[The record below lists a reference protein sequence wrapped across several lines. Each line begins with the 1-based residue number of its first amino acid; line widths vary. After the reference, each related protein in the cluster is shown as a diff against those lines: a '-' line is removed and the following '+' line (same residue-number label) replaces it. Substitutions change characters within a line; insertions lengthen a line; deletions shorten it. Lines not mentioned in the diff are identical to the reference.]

1 MAEVTHYKGCS
12 WIIAWDASRQDHCYI
27 RGGDVAFCEDEISYV
42 GTKFVGKADHVL
54 DGRGLMLLPGLINIH
69 CHPRSQPILKG
80 IIEELGSPKFY
91 MSGLYDVKAAFKGDE
106 ETAIAGAEVTY
117 AELLSGGVT
126 TVVELSRPYPGWIE
140 MLGKSGLRG
149 VVAPTFAAAE
159 WFTEDGHRLQYRWNL
174 QEGRRTFQR
183 AQETMDEAERHT
195 SKRLS
200 AIVAPDTLDT
210 CDAALLSDAVAL
222 AKDKKR
228 KLTVHCAES
237 VVEFN
242 EFTRRH
248 GQTPLQH
255 AASHKLLNPDTILG
269 HAIFLDQHSWLHW
282 TPHRDLRLLAESGAS
297 VAHCPLPFARYG
309 QTMEDVGTYMRAGI
323 NIGIGT
329 DTFPHNLLEEMRLAC
344 LLARV
349 AAEDIETITTRD
361 LFRAATVGGAKAI
374 GRDDIGRLAAGT
386 RADIVV
392 VDTEHLSMRPL
403 RDPLRSLVH
412 SAAERAVRDVYVAGR
427 KVVDNGGVVNLNP
440 REAISRLEEGQRRAE
455 RGAPARDFLG
465 RTGEQIAPL
474 SFPVL

>member
-1 MAEVTHYKGCS
+1 
-12 WIIAWDASRQDHCYI
+12 
-27 RGGDVAFCEDEISYV
+27 
-42 GTKFVGKADHVL
+42 
-54 DGRGLMLLPGLINIH
+54 
-69 CHPRSQPILKG
+69 
-80 IIEELGSPKFY
+80 
-91 MSGLYDVKAAFKGDE
+91 
-106 ETAIAGAEVTY
+106 
-117 AELLSGGVT
+117 
-126 TVVELSRPYPGWIE
+126 

-149 VVAPTFAAAE
+149 VVAPTFAAAD
-159 WFTEDGHRLQYRWNL
+159 WYTEDGHQLQYRWNL
-174 QEGRRTFQR
+174 QEGRRTFER
-183 AQETMDEAERHT
+183 AQQTMDEAERHP

-210 CDAALLSDAVAL
+210 CDAALLSDALAL

-228 KLTVHCAES
+228 KLTIHCAES

-255 AASHKLLNPDTILG
+255 AASHNLLNPDTILG
-269 HAIFLDQHSWLHW
+269 HAIFIDQHSWLHW
-282 TPHRDLRLLAESGAS
+282 TPHRDLALLAESGAS

-309 QTMEDVGTYMRAGI
+309 QTMEDVGAYMRAGV
-323 NIGIGT
+323 NIGLGT

-344 LLARV
+344 ILARV

-361 LFRAATVGGAKAI
+361 LFRAATIGGAKAI
-374 GRDDIGRLAAGT
+374 GRDDIGRLAHGMC
-386 RADIVV
+386 ADIVV

-412 SAAERAVRDVYVAGR
+412 SAADRAVRDVYVAGR
-427 KVVDNGGVVNLNP
+427 KVVDNRRVLNLNP
-440 REAISRLEEGQRRAE
+440 HEAILRLEEGQRRAE

-465 RTGEQIAPL
+465 RSGEQIAPL